1 MKELWKSRIRLES
14 SFGFLS
20 VIDKQELIQMKKKRN
35 TKIDPEDIE
44 NLEAIE

>member
-20 VIDKQELIQMKKKRN
+20 VIDKQELIQMKKKEKHKNR
-35 TKIDPEDIE
+35 PRRHR
-44 NLEAIE
+44 EARI